1 MRSHQPNT
9 HRETMTAA
17 APESALR
24 EVSNHVLRYFK
35 EFLATDFKRLQA
47 PRRRIQLKTQEGFR
61 AGIDLRKY
69 PNLFRD
75 AWALLGKPPQE
86 MSLRFGRRTYR
97 AQISPVLRDLIEQYV
112 GQVPEQDILDV
123 RARVLGFAQDRRPQ
137 GGVNPEAYAASVLDD
152 FQQATLRQVV
162 MPLLALLEGPFR
174 ENAYSAEESVYEVQ
188 SDLTTMLCAS
198 ACEHLPPAL
207 NALLLTG
214 DTLPLEQ
221 VLQEFFAHDTVRAQV
236 LEFFEVFAAADAFQ
250 ELREVLNFVGS
261 NDQLT
266 TYLYVGALK
275 FNQNDYPL
283 FYLPVSVR
291 PQSDGAGYVL
301 TLDPRLYVHKQAIEY
316 VAAEMRHAAQR
327 VSTAVVPERILHLEE
342 DQTAQARIDRIMR
355 DLARTFDVASQ
366 IDFSQ
371 HQPQTARSPQLR
383 LSNAAHLAAFD
394 RSDESLVNDYEALLS
409 SLEEDHQEAAAM
421 FHDIVRSML
430 FDDPASVSRA
440 VREDWDRMT
449 PAQRLVTSSPIP
461 LNEEQIRI
469 DCARRQPG
477 CRFIAVEGP
486 PGTGKS
492 HTITALAFNAIMDH
506 QSVLIVSDKNE
517 ALDVVQDKLTQAL
530 LAVRTGE
537 DFPNPI
543 LRLGKDGTYR
553 SLISGAARV
562 RIQNHHAAQRGHMPS
577 LERELG
583 TRARDL
589 SERIECAV
597 SVISS
602 VSMAD
607 VARLHALEAQLEA
620 SHPGLP
626 GALEALARGG
636 ACGALAQSL
645 AAWTPTHRE
654 ALLQLAPQALQV
666 DDLMQRVRV
675 EALVQQLMP
684 HVLEPQRHAMALFQ
698 PLAASQLPVLLAFIS
713 RIAALRL
720 PVIGYLFRGGA
731 LAALDAEMAA
741 ALASVAP
748 IGLSRRLDDL
758 QLVAGVLGRLGQ
770 AARELGAEDDAT
782 AIAYGR
788 LAREGSSVRPQIH
801 EGAVALLSQLQQL
814 LAASPAAQA
823 ALASGRHEGAVAAR
837 LLQVADVLVLGHQLR
852 SHLAQVPEIDF
863 VADKA
868 RLESLN
874 TARLAHRLDSR
885 FLDFVENNRA
895 TAQALGGVI
904 RQRAQFPVDQFKTLR
919 DAFPCVIAGIREL
932 GEFVPLKTGVFDLLI
947 IDEGSQVSV
956 AQAMPAM
963 LRAQQ
968 VVIFGDRRQFSNV
981 KSHNAS
987 NATNASYLSTLQD
1000 PFRDHVTTAADKIER
1015 LRRFDVKRS
1024 VLEFVA
1030 LVANHQEMLRKHFRG
1045 YPELISYSSQN
1056 FYDGALQAIKVRPVP
1071 VDEVIRFEVLP
1082 HEGRAEAKRNVNTV
1096 EAEYIMEVLEE
1107 LASQDEP
1114 PTVAIITPHTEQ
1126 VALIA
1131 GLVSRHTLGEVF
1143 EDRLRLK
1150 VFSFDTCQGE
1160 ERDLIIYS
1168 MVATRE
1174 RDVLNYIFPVRLDAN
1189 EDENETLKAQR
1200 LNVGFSRAKEAM
1212 LFVLS
1217 KPPEEFRGTI
1227 GQALMHFK
1235 RLLIE
1240 RPVAQDGNIDPNSPT
1255 QRKLLGWL
1263 KATPFFQQQADRL
1276 ELIAQ
1281 FPVEDYLRQLDPLYQ
1296 HPAYKCDFLLRHMA
1310 PDGALTQVVIEYD
1323 GFEEHF
1329 VERDNVH
1336 AAKHERYYRPEDIE
1350 RQFVLESYGYRFLRV
1365 NRFNLGSDPVQTLD
1379 DRLRRLIAAGAQ
1391 NAEDAESVSRIKAQA
1406 EALDNRQARQCQ
1418 RCQEVKDLPDFF
1430 DPGLGGGAGGY
1441 GRVCMACKV
1450 PAESRSTGAKPAH
1463 RSKFKRR
1470 W

>member
-1 MRSHQPNT
+1 
-9 HRETMTAA
+9 MTAA
-17 APESALR
+17 IPESALR
-24 EVSNHVLRYFK
+24 EVSNNVLRYFK

-47 PRRRIQLKTQEGFR
+47 PRRRIHLKTQEGFR

-86 MSLRFGRRTYR
+86 MALRFGRRAYR
-97 AQISPVLRDLIEQYV
+97 AQVSPILKNLIDQYV
-112 GQVPEQDILDV
+112 GQIPEQDLLDV
-123 RARVLGFAQDRRPQ
+123 RASLLRLARERRQ
-137 GGVNPEAYAASVLDD
+137 AGAANPEAYVAGVLDE
-152 FQQATLRQVV
+152 FQQGVLRQVV
-162 MPLLALLEGPFR
+162 MPLLTLLEGPFQ
-174 ENAYSAEESVYEVQ
+174 ENAYSAEESIFEVQ
-188 SDLTTMLCAS
+188 ADLTELLCAR
-198 ACEHLPPAL
+198 ACEHMPPAL
-207 NALLLTG
+207 NTLLLSG
-214 DTLPLEQ
+214 DSQALER
-221 VLQEFFAHDTVRAQV
+221 VLEEFFAQDTVRAQV
-236 LEFFEVFAAADAFQ
+236 VEFFEVFAAADAFQ
-250 ELREVLNFVGS
+250 ELREVLNYVGS
-261 NDQLT
+261 DDQLT

-283 FYLPVSVR
+283 FYLPVTVR
-291 PQSDGAGYVL
+291 PESDGGGYVL

-316 VAAEMRHAAQR
+316 VVAEMRQAAER
-327 VSTAVVPERILHLEE
+327 VATAVVPERILHLEE
-342 DQTAQARIDRIMR
+342 GQTAQGRIDSIMQ
-355 DLARTFDVASQ
+355 DLARSFDVASQ
-366 IDFSQ
+366 VDFSV
-371 HQPQTARSPQLR
+371 HRPQLARTPQLR
-383 LSNAAHLAAFD
+383 LSNAAYLAAFD

-409 SLEEDHQEAAAM
+409 SLEEEHQEAAAM
-421 FHDIVRSML
+421 FRDIVRAML
-430 FDDPASVSRA
+430 FEDPPSVSQA
-440 VREDWDRMT
+440 VREDWDRMS
-449 PAQRLVTSSPIP
+449 ASQRLVTSSPIP

-469 DCARRQPG
+469 DTARRQPG

-530 LAVRTGE
+530 LAVRSGD

-562 RIQNHHAAQRGHMPS
+562 RIQHHHAAQRTHMPS

-583 TRARDL
+583 DKARDL
-589 SERIECAV
+589 SERIERTV
-597 SVISS
+597 RVMST
-602 VSMAD
+602 VSMPD
-607 VARLHALEAQLEA
+607 VARLHALEAQLQA
-620 SHPGLP
+620 RQPGLP
-626 GALEALARGG
+626 AALEALARSG
-636 ACGALAQSL
+636 ACGPLAGML
-645 AAWTPTHRE
+645 AAWTPSQRE
-654 ALLQLAPQALQV
+654 ALVQLVPQATGL
-666 DDLMQRVRV
+666 DELMARVRV
-675 EALVQQLMP
+675 EVLVHQMAARLQ
-684 HVLEPQRHAMALFQ
+684 PQDRQAMALFQ
-698 PLAASQLPVLLAFIS
+698 PLAASQLPVLLGFIS
-713 RIAALRL
+713 RIAALRMPL
-720 PVIGYLFRGGA
+720 IGYLLRGGA
-731 LAALDAEMAA
+731 LAALDAEMAG

-748 IGLSRRLDDL
+748 IGLSRRMDDL
-758 QLVAGVLGRLGQ
+758 QRVAGVLGRLAH
-770 AARELGAEDDAT
+770 AARELEVDDAET
-782 AIAYGR
+782 AAVYGR
-788 LAREGSSVRPQIH
+788 LAHAGAPALAQIPH
-801 EGAVALLSQLQQL
+801 DAPHLLAQLRRLLADSPAGQTALAAGASHGAVADCMLQM
-814 LAASPAAQA
+814 
-823 ALASGRHEGAVAAR
+823 
-837 LLQVADVLVLGHQLR
+837 ADVLALGHQLR
-852 SHLAQVPEIDF
+852 AHLAQVPEIDF
-863 VADKA
+863 VGDKA
-868 RLESLN
+868 KIESLN

-919 DAFPCVIAGIREL
+919 EAFPCVIAGIREL

-963 LRAQQ
+963 LRARQ
-968 VVIFGDRRQFSNV
+968 VVIFGDRKQFSNV

-1000 PFRDHVTTAADKIER
+1000 HFRDHVTAAVDKIER
-1015 LRRFDVKRS
+1015 LQRFDVKRS

-1071 VDEVIRFEVLP
+1071 VEEVIRFEVLD
-1082 HEGRAEAKRNVNTV
+1082 HDGRTEAKRNINSV
-1096 EAEYIMEVLEE
+1096 EAQHIVGFLEGL
-1107 LASQDEP
+1107 LAQEDP

-1131 GLVSRHTLGEVF
+1131 GLVSRHAQGEAF

-1174 RDVLNYIFPVRLDAN
+1174 RDVLNYIFPVKLGTN

-1217 KPPEEFRGTI
+1217 KPPEEFGGTI

-1235 RLLIE
+1235 RQLTDRALARDE
-1240 RPVAQDGNIDPNSPT
+1240 DTDTNSPMEK
-1255 QRKLLGWL
+1255 KLLGWL
-1263 KATPFFQQQADRL
+1263 KATPFFQQQAEQL

-1281 FPVEDYLRQLDPLYQ
+1281 FPVGDYLRQLDPLYQ
-1296 HPAYKCDFLLRHMA
+1296 HPAYKCDFLLRHLTDA
-1310 PDGALTQVVIEYD
+1310 GDLTQVVIEYD

-1329 VERDNVH
+1329 IHRDKVH
-1336 AAKHERYYRPEDIE
+1336 AANHERYYKPEDIE

-1365 NRFNLGSDPVQTLD
+1365 NRFNLGADPVQTLD
-1379 DRLRRLIAAGAQ
+1379 ERLRQLLEARIQ
-1391 NAEDAESVSRIKAQA
+1391 QTSDATSVSRIKAQA
-1406 EALDNRQARQCQ
+1406 EALDNKEARQCQ
-1418 RCQEVKDLPDFF
+1418 RCQAVKDLQAFF
-1430 DPGLGGGAGGY
+1430 DPELGGGAGAY
-1441 GRVCMACKV
+1441 GRVCMACKGPV
-1450 PAESRSTGAKPAH
+1450 KPRVAGAKTAY
-1463 RSKFKRR
+1463 RSKFRRR